1 MPKVKFEP
9 PPPHVV
15 VPDTNILWD
24 EDKKNTVSPAFDEF
38 WKESAPLI
46 RLSLTVPEV
55 VFGEL
60 HFQQT
65 TSAIKLAKNI
75 SQQIADLSGITS
87 TKYDARLDPQKIR
100 KQVGDKV
107 QKWVKGL
114 KGSIAKTPVDSVD
127 WARVVQDAIW
137 RNEPFTYDP
146 KDKDKDKEKGFRDAL
161 ILETVVKVCEENK
174 GTTNNVVFLCNDF
187 LLKTAAEKR
196 LKHNPKVL
204 IFESLP
210 EFGAYIK
217 LTQQKLTDK
226 FVKSIQNHARSWFFT
241 ANDATTIWY
250 RDRIRKTIRNEFSD
264 RLAAEFESL
273 SNATGLLGV
282 PVPYHWKVI
291 NEKWRIRGTRFD
303 ELIAP
308 REYHWIS
315 QITVAQLVSGS
326 ASRGGLAFA
335 LMTPR
340 EEVRLAN
347 FDIKWKADVKADG
360 RFYNVTVI
368 DILETGAAQEPST
381 EEALDRWGLQ
391 PAAAI
396 ANAPNPAN

>member
-1 MPKVKFEP
+1 MPRVKFEA

-24 EDKKNTVSPAFDEF
+24 EDKKNAVSPVFDAF
-38 WKESAPLI
+38 WKASTPLI
-46 RLSLTVPEV
+46 RLSLVVPEV

-75 SQQIADLSGITS
+75 SQQTVDLCGVTS
-87 TKYDARLDPQKIR
+87 AKYDVRLDHQKIR
-100 KQVGDKV
+100 RQVGDKV

-114 KGSIAKTPVDSVD
+114 KGSIVKTPVDTVD

-146 KDKDKDKEKGFRDAL
+146 KDRDREKGFRDAL
-161 ILETVVKVCEENK
+161 ILETVSKICEENK
-174 GTTNNVVFLCNDF
+174 GTTNNIVFLCNDF

-210 EFGAYIK
+210 EFEAYIK

-226 FVKSIQNHARSWFFT
+226 FVKSIQNHARRWFFT
-241 ANDATTIWY
+241 PSDSSTIWY
-250 RDRIRKTIRNEFSD
+250 KDQIRQTVRNKFID
-264 RLAAEFESL
+264 RLAAEFEGL
-273 SNATGLLGV
+273 SKPTGLLGV

-308 REYHWIS
+308 REYRWIS
-315 QITVAQLVSGS
+315 QITVAQLLSGS
-326 ASRGGLAFA
+326 ATGGGLAFA

-340 EEVRLAN
+340 EEVRLAH
-347 FDIKWKADVKADG
+347 FDIKWRADVKADG

-368 DILETGAAQEPST
+368 DIVETGATQELST
-381 EEALDRWGLQ
+381 EEALGRWNLQ
-391 PAAAI
+391 PAAAT
-396 ANAPNPAN
+396 ANANVPNPAS